1 MDWQNSDVLSTKI
14 KSKPINLS
22 WQQNSLVERMS
33 RKEGFPKD
41 QGYHGK
47 LSQPAT
53 HWISL
58 INKWSHIIL
67 WQPHLSGIWWL
78 IRSLD
83 QSGFHISTIMPTNY
97 LANKNYQSLLMQNR
111 KDLSKRCNLPLQKM
125 MRKSAHCLHFA
136 IGFSDKRL
144 SMHSTSFGKAGLK
157 RNLNLGVIAAS
168 QQKPKQLQLF
178 IPNLDRY

>member
-111 KDLSKRCNLPLQKM
+111 KDLSKRCNQLIVCTSLLASQTRDCLCIVLPLV
-125 MRKSAHCLHFA
+125 
-136 IGFSDKRL
+136 KRVCRETL
-144 SMHSTSFGKAGLK
+144 I
-157 RNLNLGVIAAS
+157 LG
-168 QQKPKQLQLF
+168 
-178 IPNLDRY
+178 